1 MLKHDYGHLGCPF
14 YEEVLDNGMTVVFIP
29 SKSKL
34 KSATI
39 YVAQGGFLHSQQIS
53 TSKIPFGSAYYLMN
67 MVLSNSLVESLK
79 KDGVLASSSLDY
91 SYVRYSLNTLGDLY
105 TPLKKVM
112 NRVAK
117 PGFEEK
123 DIESFK
129 ETERILAS
137 QREKDALEV
146 SKRGCLDNLYLSS
159 PIKYGYIPSFED
171 GIRIHASALKK
182 YQETYYTPSNV
193 VLFIASDDT
202 PEKVLEEV
210 KKLPQPHASSLEE
223 QPFTYDEIY
232 TEVNKEFTKKSLS
245 SPHSYLTYGIKMPA
259 RANIYEKYGDLAFA
273 FYQILLRSIVLEN
286 DFFKDNLTN
295 LRATLVSTS
304 FKEGG
309 EDSYIL
315 LSFQTE
321 DEVSLINFLTN
332 YFARLDNRVT
342 TADFKRIQ
350 EETYAWA
357 IKELALPNQAVDAF
371 SKTYANHI
379 PYTSLVN
386 RVSRLT
392 YNVYRRFLEEFKT
405 FKKAVC
411 FVKKGNVL

>member
-105 TPLKKVM
+105 TSLKKVM

-117 PGFEEK
+117 PCFEEK

>member
-1 MLKHDYGHLGCPF
+1 MLKHDFGHLGCPF
-14 YEEVLDNGMTVVFIP
+14 YEEVLDNGMNVIFVPT
-29 SKSKL
+29 KSKL
-34 KSATI
+34 KSAVI

-67 MVLSNSLVESLK
+67 MVLSDALKESLK

-91 SYVRYSLNTLGDLY
+91 SYVRYSLNTLGDLF

-112 NRVAK
+112 SRVSK
-117 PGFEEK
+117 PCFEEK
-123 DIESFK
+123 DIEAFK
-129 ETERILAS
+129 EVERILAS

-146 SKRGCLDNLYLSS
+146 SQRGCLDNLYLSS

-182 YQETYYTPSNV
+182 YQENYYTPNNV
-193 VLFIASDDT
+193 VLFIACDEK
-202 PEKVLEEV
+202 PEHVLEEV
-210 KKLPQPHASSLEE
+210 KKLPQPHASKYQE
-223 QPFTYDEIY
+223 QPFTYDEVY
-232 TEVNKEFTKKSLS
+232 TEVHKEYKEMTID

-273 FYQILLRSIVLEN
+273 FYEILLRSTILEN
-286 DFFKDNLTN
+286 DYFKDNLTN

-315 LSFQTE
+315 LSFQSE

-332 YFARLDNRVT
+332 YFARLDNRVPN
-342 TADFKRIQ
+342 ADFKRIQ
-350 EETYAWA
+350 EETYARA
-357 IKELALPNQAVDAF
+357 IKELSLPNQALDAF

-379 PYTSLVN
+379 PYTSLIN

-411 FVKKGNVL
+411 FVKKGNML

>member
-117 PGFEEK
+117 PCFEEK

>member
-1 MLKHDYGHLGCPF
+1 
-14 YEEVLDNGMTVVFIP
+14 
-29 SKSKL
+29 
-34 KSATI
+34 
-39 YVAQGGFLHSQQIS
+39 
-53 TSKIPFGSAYYLMN
+53 
-67 MVLSNSLVESLK
+67 
-79 KDGVLASSSLDY
+79 
-91 SYVRYSLNTLGDLY
+91 
-105 TPLKKVM
+105 
-112 NRVAK
+112 
-117 PGFEEK
+117 
-123 DIESFK
+123 
-129 ETERILAS
+129 
-137 QREKDALEV
+137 
-146 SKRGCLDNLYLSS
+146 
-159 PIKYGYIPSFED
+159 
-171 GIRIHASALKK
+171 
-182 YQETYYTPSNV
+182 
-193 VLFIASDDT
+193 
-202 PEKVLEEV
+202 
-210 KKLPQPHASSLEE
+210 
-223 QPFTYDEIY
+223 
-232 TEVNKEFTKKSLS
+232 
-245 SPHSYLTYGIKMPA
+245 MPA

-392 YNVYRRFLEEFKT
+392 YNVYSRFLEEFKT

>member
-117 PGFEEK
+117 PCFEEK

-411 FVKKGNVL
+411 FVKKGDVL

>member
-1 MLKHDYGHLGCPF
+1 MLKHDFGHLGCPF

-117 PGFEEK
+117 PCFEEK
-123 DIESFK
+123 DIEAFK

>member
-105 TPLKKVM
+105 TSLKKVM

-117 PGFEEK
+117 PCFEEK

-357 IKELALPNQAVDAF
+357 IKKLALPNQAVDAF